1 VVLARACG
9 WQVFVPRPQ
18 PLDPV
23 FHCPHT
29 TYHLPHTDYPP
40 FFSITFPP
48 STRISCV
55 FMDIPASR
63 HGFPRPSFVF
73 NNIRAL
79 YRQKKSHNAS
89 AVPVPA
95 DGMSIPRVSWKFSKF
110 VSLSQWETMAARLF
124 VGNPFRRLSN
134 ILSFRSSARSNAL
147 SWRGIMPHTSP
158 SGASKGSHSEMC
170 RDLTSI
176 G

>member
-29 TYHLPHTDYPP
+29 TYRLPHTDYPP

-73 NNIRAL
+73 SNIRAS
-79 YRQKKSHNAS
+79 YRQKKSHYTF
-89 AVPVPA
+89 AVPVST
-95 DGMSIPRVSWKFSKF
+95 DGMSIPRISWKFSKF
-110 VSLSQWETMAARLF
+110 VSLSRRETIGLRFPA
-124 VGNPFRRLSN
+124 GSSFRRLSN
-134 ILSFRSSARSNAL
+134 ILSFRSSGRSNAL
-147 SWRGIMPHTSP
+147 SWRGITPYTSP
-158 SGASKGSHSEMC
+158 TGASKGSHSEMC
-170 RDLTSI
+170 PDLTSI